1 MKEKLF
7 NIFLSDYNVD
17 NWHPCDVEKLHEYIE
32 YCFFNNV
39 TEEEMIKLV
48 ELSSLP
54 RHAKNNVIEC
64 CKKVYGYLLSKKNKK
79 VAR

>member
-17 NWHPCDVEKLHEYIE
+17 NWHPCDVEKLHEYTE

-48 ELSSLP
+48 ELS
-54 RHAKNNVIEC
+54 
-64 CKKVYGYLLSKKNKK
+64 
-79 VAR
+79 